1 MALLWDC
8 YPLQHSHWK
17 LFSMSH
23 NVTIGH
29 KNGKAPTIGN
39 NVTVSPS
46 CNIVGGIHIGDNV
59 IVGIGSVVVKDVP
72 ANSIVAGNPARVI
85 KNNMRN

>member
-1 MALLWDC
+1 
-8 YPLQHSHWK
+8 
-17 LFSMSH
+17 MSH

-39 NVTVSPS
+39 NVIVSPS

-85 KNNMRN
+85 KNNMWN